1 MALHSSFSI
10 GGGACSSSPAA
21 IDPQRPALQKEGR
34 AHIRSHS
41 VFLYR
46 KRERTSGNTN
56 DDYET
61 IAVLGPNEDTYFDTS
76 INVKAG
82 YKYKEVI
89 ELGVAAQITL
99 HFPQTDKY
107 CGESS
112 MLYFENPE
120 QWLDFPNYGA
130 RILLSEQP

>member
-1 MALHSSFSI
+1 MSLDDKRLIETPLGAMCDVQFASRSGNSQILNHALLYSWSYFNDQSLY
-10 GGGACSSSPAA
+10 
-21 IDPQRPALQKEGR
+21 PALTFSLVEYDVPS
-34 AHIRSHS
+34 A
-41 VFLYR
+41 
-46 KRERTSGNTN
+46 T
-56 DDYET
+56 
-61 IAVLGPNEDTYFDTS
+61 FDTS

-99 HFPQTDKY
+99 HFPHTDKH

>member
-1 MALHSSFSI
+1 M
-10 GGGACSSSPAA
+10 
-21 IDPQRPALQKEGR
+21 
-34 AHIRSHS
+34 
-41 VFLYR
+41 YR
-46 KRERTSGNTN
+46 KGERTSGNTN

>member
-1 MALHSSFSI
+1 MKPVSKSIAASILFSCT
-10 GGGACSSSPAA
+10 ANEKEHQA
-21 IDPQRPALQKEGR
+21 IPTT
-34 AHIRSHS
+34 I
-41 VFLYR
+41 
-46 KRERTSGNTN
+46 T
-56 DDYET
+56 T

>member
-1 MALHSSFSI
+1 M
-10 GGGACSSSPAA
+10 
-21 IDPQRPALQKEGR
+21 
-34 AHIRSHS
+34 
-41 VFLYR
+41 YR

-112 MLYFENPE
+112 MLYFEIAE
-120 QWLDFPNYGA
+120 QWLDFSNYGA
-130 RILLSEQP
+130 RILLRDQP